1 MPTRWYF
8 IFGDLLS
15 AIVVGTTVALCCQ
28 LLIDSQWS
36 MLPAMLVAMAVGMV
50 VSMVLA
56 LLLLMRFFGAM
67 EVMIPTMLG
76 GMYAG
81 MVVGMRASM
90 AELALADAC
99 LYGAL
104 TALITVI
111 LCWLANSRL
120 QGEVSHD

>member
-1 MPTRWYF
+1 MPKRWYF

-15 AIVVGTTVALCCQ
+15 GILVGIAAALCCNA
-28 LLIDSQWS
+28 LIDSQWS
-36 MLPAMLVAMAVGMV
+36 MLPAMLIAMLMGMF
-50 VSMVLA
+50 VSMLMA

-67 EVMIPTMLG
+67 EVMIPTMLA

-81 MVVGMRASM
+81 MIVGMRAAM
-90 AELALADAC
+90 AELGTADAC

-104 TALITVI
+104 TGLVTVV

-120 QGEVSHD
+120 RGEVAHD

>member
-8 IFGDLLS
+8 IIGDLLS
-15 AIVVGTTVALCCQ
+15 GIIVGMAAALCCHQ
-28 LLIDSQWS
+28 LIDSQWS
-36 MLPAMLVAMAVGMV
+36 MLPAMIVAMVIGMV

-90 AELALADAC
+90 SELAIVDAC

-104 TALITVI
+104 TGLVTVI
-111 LCWLANSRL
+111 LCWLVNYRL
-120 QGEVSHD
+120 QGEVNHD